1 MKQPATYNDLLA
13 GHKKFKTSV
22 FPNKENLFNQL
33 AGSQKP
39 HVTLLTCS
47 DSRIDP
53 CFITQ
58 AEPGDL
64 FVIRNAGNM
73 APVRHSGTSGE
84 LATLEFAVCG
94 LETQHIVV
102 CGHSDCGAMK
112 GLLAPEKCAHLTY
125 LSAWVREAQEALM
138 MIDEENLSPEEKLRQ
153 VINANVKL
161 QIDNLRKLD
170 FVREAE
176 DAGKLQ
182 LHGWVYDIGSGDLQI
197 VSGEKIARSSG
208 LEAA

>member
-1 MKQPATYNDLLA
+1 MKQSATYNDLLA
-13 GHKKFKTSV
+13 GHQKFKTSV

-33 AGSQKP
+33 AGAQKP

-58 AEPGDL
+58 TEPGDL

-73 APVRHSGTSGE
+73 APVRHGGTSGE

-138 MIDEENLSPEEKLRQ
+138 MIDEENLSPAEKLKQ

-161 QIDNLRKLD
+161 QLDNLRRLD

-176 DAGKLQ
+176 KAGKLQ
-182 LHGWVYDIGSGDLQI
+182 LHGWVYDIGSGDLNI
-197 VSGEKIARSSG
+197 VSGEKIAQSSG

>member
-1 MKQPATYNDLLA
+1 MKQSATYDDILA
-13 GHKKFKTSV
+13 GHKKFKSEIL
-22 FPNKENLFNQL
+22 PGKQDLFDQL

-53 CFITQ
+53 CLITQ
-58 AEPGDL
+58 SDPGDL

-73 APVRHSGTSGE
+73 APISEGGTSGE

-112 GLLAPEKCAHLTY
+112 GLLAPEKCAHLSY
-125 LSAWVREAQEALM
+125 LSAWVREAEGALTALDQE
-138 MIDEENLSPEEKLRQ
+138 DLSPADKLDR
-153 VINANVKL
+153 VIDANVQL
-161 QIDNLRKLD
+161 QIDNLRRLD

-176 DAGKLQ
+176 EAGKLK
-182 LHGWVYDIGSGDLQI
+182 LHGWVYEIGSGDLRVLNVDKSKSEPVI
-197 VSGEKIARSSG
+197 ETA
-208 LEAA
+208 